1 MIRKT
6 NQGADAMA
14 DIHFDQ
20 GFTDAPMNAVSDGVT
35 VIDRDLK
42 ILYQN
47 EALRRLFGPR
57 RDE

>member
-1 MIRKT
+1 
-6 NQGADAMA
+6 MA